1 MRPRTQQLPT
11 TTTIYYVEDKRSKK
25 GDRIN
30 SSSFLPGCSIRSSL
44 NFARGCFRGYG
55 FNDEAASL
63 RQRRGRRRLPTTT
76 TTYYG
81 EDKRSKKG
89 DRRLRGGGGGG
100 GAGATLSGEARR
112 FNQQCYVGVG
122 SEWRGAAVQLTSAR
136 LHYGGGGGVAH

>member
-1 MRPRTQQLPT
+1 MPCDLNQFKLILARVQHKKQPQLCT
-11 TTTIYYVEDKRSKK
+11 RLFS
-25 GDRIN
+25 R
-30 SSSFLPGCSIRSSL
+30 LRL
-44 NFARGCFRGYG
+44 QRRGCFSSSTSRKTTT
-55 FNDEAASL
+55 L
-63 RQRRGRRRLPTTT
+63 LPT

-89 DRRLRGGGGGG
+89 DRRLRGGGG

-136 LHYGGGGGVAH
+136 LHSGGGGGVALSGGAALSWEAGCSTSTNIAASA